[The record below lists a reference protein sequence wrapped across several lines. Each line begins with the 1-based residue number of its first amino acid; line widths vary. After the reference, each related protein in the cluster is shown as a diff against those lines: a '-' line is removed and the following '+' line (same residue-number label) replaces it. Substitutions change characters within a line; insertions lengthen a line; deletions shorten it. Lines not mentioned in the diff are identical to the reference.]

1 MMNKKLATVLAA
13 ACVLGATTAFAAP
26 NPFSDVTPNDWAYQ
40 AVSQLAAEGVVEGYP
55 DGTFKGQQNITR
67 YEMAQMV
74 ARAMVKQD
82 QLNAEQQA
90 QLNRLAD
97 EFANEL
103 NSLGVRVSNLED
115 RVGNVKVTG
124 DARVRWVDDGDD
136 DNFDMRARLQF
147 NAKVADK
154 TTATARIT
162 SGNFGFDSDKE
173 DPDLDLDRLYIDHE
187 LSDGL
192 HLTGGRYGEKF
203 GATGYWYD
211 DAFDGVRLQ
220 YKATDEVTASV
231 GYGYAKGM
239 KLTNAQYANLENALE
254 KAKADVKGLEDQKE
268 AIGDEFRA
276 SMKAWKTALDNYANA
291 TDENKADLEKKLDA
305 AAERMEKAK
314 KANTEANLTM
324 PGKIAEAQ
332 VKADEAEKLF
342 EDYKKDGNTASVT
355 SPEMTYGTLGYNGSN
370 FRVLGTY
377 IAPNGSKVDAA
388 GLDDIWGA
396 GAIVGLNEDFSL
408 SGDYFNVGYKDHDD
422 ADFWNARVDFGHADL
437 KKPGSFNIFVD
448 YVDAEPGSY
457 LGGTGSLRTSSYLN
471 NTESWGAGFGV
482 VVAEN
487 VKLEGL
493 RTFSAE
499 TKDGADLDD
508 LTKVQLSYKF

>member
-55 DGTFKGQQNITR
+55 DGEFKGQQNITR

-115 RVGNVKVTG
+115 RVGNVKLTG
-124 DARVRWVDDGDD
+124 DARVRWVDNGTD
-136 DNFDMRARLQF
+136 DNFDMRARIQA
-147 NAKVADK
+147 NAKVADN
-154 TTATARIT
+154 TTVTARI
-162 SGNFGFDSDKE
+162 SSDNFGFDSKDQ
-173 DPDLDLDRLYIDHE
+173 DPKLNLDRLYVDHQ

-192 HLTGGRYGEKF
+192 HLTAGRYGETF

-220 YKATDEVTASV
+220 YKATDAVNASV

-239 KLTNAQYANLENALE
+239 DLNAAPQVTELKSDLKAAQNAL
-254 KAKADVKGLEDQKE
+254 AQAQKE
-268 AIGDEFRA
+268 YDAAVADGDQFAIYEANMMLGVRTHDVDLAQE
-276 SMKAWKTALDNYANA
+276 ALDKAFNG
-291 TDENKADLEKKLDA
+291 ENDLK
-305 AAERMEKAK
+305 
-314 KANTEANLTM
+314 
-324 PGKIAEAQ
+324 
-332 VKADEAEKLF
+332 
-342 EDYKKDGNTASVT
+342 
-355 SPEMTYGTLGYNGSN
+355 SPEMTYGTLGYNGNN
-370 FRVLGTY
+370 FRVIGTY
-377 IAPNGSKVDAA
+377 IAPNGNKADAA

-396 GAIVGLNEDFSL
+396 GAVVGLNEDFSL

-422 ADFWNARVDFGHADL
+422 AAFWNGRVDFGHTDM

-448 YVDAEPGSY
+448 YVDAEQGSY
-457 LGGTGSLRTSSYLN
+457 LGGSGSLRTASYLD
-471 NTESWGAGFGV
+471 NTKSWGAGFGV

-493 RTFSAE
+493 RTFNAE
-499 TKDGADLDD
+499 TQNGADLDD

>member
-1 MMNKKLATVLAA
+1 MNKKLATVLAA

-40 AVSQLAAEGVVEGYP
+40 AVYQLAAEGVVEGYP
-55 DGTFKGQQNITR
+55 DGEFKGQQNITR

-115 RVGNVKVTG
+115 RVGNVKLTG
-124 DARVRWVDDGDD
+124 DARVRWVDNGTD
-136 DNFDMRARLQF
+136 DNFDMRARIQA
-147 NAKVADK
+147 NAKVADN
-154 TTATARIT
+154 TTVTARI
-162 SGNFGFDSDKE
+162 SSDNFGFDSKDQ
-173 DPDLDLDRLYIDHE
+173 DPKLNLDRLYVDHQ

-192 HLTGGRYGEKF
+192 HLTAGRYGETF

-220 YKATDEVTASV
+220 YKATDAVNASV

-239 KLTNAQYANLENALE
+239 DLNAAPQVTELKSDLKAAQNAL
-254 KAKADVKGLEDQKE
+254 AQAQKE
-268 AIGDEFRA
+268 YDAAVADGDQFAIYEANMMLGVRTHDVDLAQE
-276 SMKAWKTALDNYANA
+276 ALDKAFNG
-291 TDENKADLEKKLDA
+291 ENDLK
-305 AAERMEKAK
+305 
-314 KANTEANLTM
+314 
-324 PGKIAEAQ
+324 
-332 VKADEAEKLF
+332 
-342 EDYKKDGNTASVT
+342 
-355 SPEMTYGTLGYNGSN
+355 SPEMTYGTLGYNGNN
-370 FRVLGTY
+370 FRVIGTY
-377 IAPNGSKVDAA
+377 IAPNGNKADAA

-396 GAIVGLNEDFSL
+396 GAVVGLNEDFSL

-422 ADFWNARVDFGHADL
+422 AAFWNGRVDFGHTDM

-448 YVDAEPGSY
+448 YVDAEQGSY
-457 LGGTGSLRTSSYLN
+457 LGGSGSLRTASYLD
-471 NTESWGAGFGV
+471 NTKSWGAGFGV

-493 RTFSAE
+493 RTFNAE
-499 TKDGADLDD
+499 TQNGADLDD

>member
-1 MMNKKLATVLAA
+1 
-13 ACVLGATTAFAAP
+13 
-26 NPFSDVTPNDWAYQ
+26 
-40 AVSQLAAEGVVEGYP
+40 
-55 DGTFKGQQNITR
+55 
-67 YEMAQMV
+67 
-74 ARAMVKQD
+74 
-82 QLNAEQQA
+82 
-90 QLNRLAD
+90 D

-115 RVGNVKVTG
+115 RVGNVKMTG

-239 KLTNAQYANLENALE
+239 DLKAAPQVVELNNNLKAAQNALAQAQKEYDAAVASGDQYAIYETNMMLGVRTH
-254 KAKADVKGLEDQKE
+254 DVELAQE
-268 AIGDEFRA
+268 
-276 SMKAWKTALDNYANA
+276 ALDKVFNG
-291 TDENKADLEKKLDA
+291 ENDLE
-305 AAERMEKAK
+305 
-314 KANTEANLTM
+314 
-324 PGKIAEAQ
+324 
-332 VKADEAEKLF
+332 
-342 EDYKKDGNTASVT
+342 

-508 LTKVQLSYKF
+508 LTK

>member
-1 MMNKKLATVLAA
+1 MNKKLATVLAA

-67 YEMAQMV
+67 FEMAQMV

-103 NSLGVRVSNLED
+103 NSLGVRVSNLEN

-187 LSDGL
+187 LADDL
-192 HLTGGRYGEKF
+192 HLTAGRYGEKF

-231 GYGYAKGM
+231 GYGYAKEM
-239 KLTNAQYANLENALE
+239 DLNKFKQFDEYQELAE
-254 KAKADVKGLEDQKE
+254 KYKDVKNPEETLE
-268 AIGDEFRA
+268 GF
-276 SMKAWKTALDNYANA
+276 
-291 TDENKADLEKKLDA
+291 KADLKAAQAEQAKQQKRLDA
-305 AAERMEKAK
+305 ALKAGPNGAYPALEAK
-314 KANTEANLTM
+314 LLLDAAKDEVAATQGEIDGLTRYQALKAM
-324 PGKIAEAQ
+324 DSDG
-332 VKADEAEKLF
+332 VKDLK
-342 EDYKKDGNTASVT
+342 
-355 SPEMTYGTLGYNGSN
+355 SPEMTYATLGYNGHN
-370 FRVLGTY
+370 VRVLGTY
-377 IAPNGSKVDAA
+377 IAPNGNKVDLA
-388 GLDDIWGA
+388 GLDEIWGA
-396 GAIVGLNEDFSL
+396 GAIFGLNEDFAL
-408 SGDYFNVGYKDHDD
+408 SGDYFNVGWKDRDD
-422 ADFWNARVDFGHADL
+422 AEFWTARVDFGHTNL

-457 LGGTGSLRTSSYLN
+457 LGGSGALRTGKYLN
-471 NTESWGAGFGV
+471 NTESWAAGFGV

>member
-1 MMNKKLATVLAA
+1 MNKKLATVLAA

-55 DGTFKGQQNITR
+55 DGEFKGQQNITR

-103 NSLGVRVSNLED
+103 NSLGVRVSNLEN

-187 LSDGL
+187 LADDL
-192 HLTGGRYGEKF
+192 HLTAGRYGEKF

-231 GYGYAKGM
+231 GYGYAKEM
-239 KLTNAQYANLENALE
+239 DLNKFKQFDEYQELAE
-254 KAKADVKGLEDQKE
+254 KYKDVKNPEETLE
-268 AIGDEFRA
+268 GF
-276 SMKAWKTALDNYANA
+276 
-291 TDENKADLEKKLDA
+291 KADLKAAQAEQAKQQKRYDEAVKAGVYPAALEAGVLLDA
-305 AAERMEKAK
+305 AKDAVAATQGEIDGLTRYQALKA
-314 KANTEANLTM
+314 M
-324 PGKIAEAQ
+324 DSDG
-332 VKADEAEKLF
+332 VKDLK
-342 EDYKKDGNTASVT
+342 
-355 SPEMTYGTLGYNGSN
+355 SPEMTYATLGYNGHN
-370 FRVLGTY
+370 VRVLGTY
-377 IAPNGSKVDAA
+377 IAPNGNKVDLA
-388 GLDDIWGA
+388 GLDEIWGA
-396 GAIVGLNEDFSL
+396 GAIFGLNEDFAL
-408 SGDYFNVGYKDHDD
+408 SGDYFNVDWKDRDD
-422 ADFWNARVDFGHADL
+422 AEFWTARVDFGHANM

-457 LGGTGSLRTSSYLN
+457 LGGSGALRTGKYLN
-471 NTESWGAGFGV
+471 NTESWAAGFGV

-508 LTKVQLSYKF
+508 LTKVQLTYKF

>member
-1 MMNKKLATVLAA
+1 MNKKLATVLAA

-103 NSLGVRVSNLED
+103 NSLGVRVSNLEN

-124 DARVRWVDDGDD
+124 DARVRWTDDGIKDED
-136 DNFDMRARLQF
+136 HFDMRARLQF

-162 SGNFGFDSDKE
+162 SGNFGFDSDNE

-187 LSDGL
+187 LADDL
-192 HLTGGRYGEKF
+192 HLTAGRYGEKF

-239 KLTNAQYANLENALE
+239 NLNAFKQLEEYQKLAEEYKDLKNPEETLKGFQADLKAAQEAKDAAQKTYDAAVKDGDQFTITVALQALGIRTHQADLAQEQVNNLTRYQAL
-254 KAKADVKGLEDQKE
+254 KAMNLGDVK
-268 AIGDEFRA
+268 
-276 SMKAWKTALDNYANA
+276 
-291 TDENKADLEKKLDA
+291 DLK
-305 AAERMEKAK
+305 
-314 KANTEANLTM
+314 
-324 PGKIAEAQ
+324 
-332 VKADEAEKLF
+332 
-342 EDYKKDGNTASVT
+342 
-355 SPEMTYGTLGYNGSN
+355 SPEMTYATLGYNGSN

-377 IAPNGSKVDAA
+377 IAPNGDKVDAA
-388 GLDDIWGA
+388 GLDEIWGA
-396 GAIVGLNEDFSL
+396 GAIFGLNEDFAL
-408 SGDYFNVGYKDHDD
+408 SGDYFNVDWKDRDD
-422 ADFWNARVDFGHADL
+422 AEFWTARVDFGHADM

-457 LGGTGSLRTSSYLN
+457 LGGTGALRTSSYLN

>member
-1 MMNKKLATVLAA
+1 
-13 ACVLGATTAFAAP
+13 
-26 NPFSDVTPNDWAYQ
+26 
-40 AVSQLAAEGVVEGYP
+40 
-55 DGTFKGQQNITR
+55 
-67 YEMAQMV
+67 
-74 ARAMVKQD
+74 
-82 QLNAEQQA
+82 
-90 QLNRLAD
+90 D

-103 NSLGVRVSNLED
+103 NSLGVRVSNLEN

-124 DARVRWVDDGDD
+124 DARVRWTDDGIKDED
-136 DNFDMRARLQF
+136 HFDMRARLQF

-154 TTATARIT
+154 TTATARI
-162 SGNFGFDSDKE
+162 SSDNFGFDSKDQ
-173 DPDLDLDRLYIDHE
+173 DPDLNLDRLYLDHE
-187 LSDGL
+187 LSDDL
-192 HLTGGRYGEKF
+192 HLTAGRYGETF

-220 YKATDEVTASV
+220 YKATDAVNASV

-239 KLTNAQYANLENALE
+239 KLTNEQYANLENAL
-254 KAKADVKGLEDQKE
+254 AKANAGVKDLEDQQE

-276 SMKAWKTALDNYANA
+276 SMKAWKTALDNYAKA
-291 TDENKADLEKKLDA
+291 TDENKAELEKTLDT

-314 KANTEANLTM
+314 KANSEANLVM
-324 PGKIAEAQ
+324 PGKIAKAKAEAD
-332 VKADEAEKLF
+332 KAEKLF
-342 EDYKKDGNTASVT
+342 KDYKAEGNTASVT

-422 ADFWNARVDFGHADL
+422 AEFWNARVDFGHADM

-448 YVDAEPGSY
+448 YVDAEQGSY

-508 LTKVQLSYKF
+508 LT

>member
-26 NPFSDVTPNDWAYQ
+26 NPFSDVAPNDWAYQ

-173 DPDLDLDRLYIDHE
+173 DPDLDLDRLYLDHE

-231 GYGYAKGM
+231 GYGYAKEM
-239 KLTNAQYANLENALE
+239 NLNVAPQVVE
-254 KAKADVKGLEDQKE
+254 
-268 AIGDEFRA
+268 
-276 SMKAWKTALDNYANA
+276 M
-291 TDENKADLEKKLDA
+291 KADLKAAQNALAQAQKEYDA
-305 AAERMEKAK
+305 AVASGDQYAIYETNMMLGVRTHDVELAQEALDKAFNGEKDLK
-314 KANTEANLTM
+314 
-324 PGKIAEAQ
+324 
-332 VKADEAEKLF
+332 
-342 EDYKKDGNTASVT
+342 

-422 ADFWNARVDFGHADL
+422 ADFWNARVDFGHADM

-448 YVDAEPGSY
+448 YVDAEQGSY

>member
-115 RVGNVKVTG
+115 RVGNVKMTG
-124 DARVRWVDDGDD
+124 DARVRWVDDGND

-173 DPDLDLDRLYIDHE
+173 DPDLDLDRLYLDHE

-192 HLTGGRYGEKF
+192 HLTAGRYGEKF

-239 KLTNAQYANLENALE
+239 DLNTFKQFDEYQKLAE
-254 KAKADVKGLEDQKE
+254 KYKD
-268 AIGDEFRA
+268 
-276 SMKAWKTALDNYANA
+276 LDNPEQ
-291 TDENKADLEKKLDA
+291 TLEGFKADLKAAQAEQAKQQKRYDEAVKAKVYPAALEAGVLLDA
-305 AAERMEKAK
+305 AKDAVAENQEQINDLTRYQALKAM
-314 KANTEANLTM
+314 NL
-324 PGKIAEAQ
+324 GE
-332 VKADEAEKLF
+332 VKDLK
-342 EDYKKDGNTASVT
+342 N
-355 SPEMTYGTLGYNGSN
+355 PEMTYATLGYNGSN
-370 FRVLGTY
+370 FRVMGTY
-377 IAPNGSKVDAA
+377 IAPNGDKVDMA

-396 GAIVGLNEDFSL
+396 GAIFGLNEDFAL
-408 SGDYFNVGYKDHDD
+408 SGDYFNVGYKNRDD
-422 ADFWNARVDFGHADL
+422 ADFWTARLDFGNADM

-457 LGGTGSLRTSSYLN
+457 LGGTGALRTDKYMN
-471 NTESWGAGFGV
+471 NTESWAAGFGV

>member
-103 NSLGVRVSNLED
+103 NSLGVRVSNLEN

-187 LSDGL
+187 LTDGL
-192 HLTGGRYGEKF
+192 HLTAGRYGEKF

-211 DAFDGVRLQ
+211 DTFDGVRLQ

-231 GYGYAKGM
+231 GYGYAKEM
-239 KLTNAQYANLENALE
+239 KLPQPVQYKELQAQVAGAKGANEIADHNLALTKDAYEFAQKATAKAQAAYDADESDANQKALNRAKTIEANAKTKFDNAQLQKASVEASYKE
-254 KAKADVKGLEDQKE
+254 AKA
-268 AIGDEFRA
+268 AYDEYVA
-276 SMKAWKTALDNYANA
+276 GNKDLLDNP
-291 TDENKADLEKKLDA
+291 K
-305 AAERMEKAK
+305 
-314 KANTEANLTM
+314 
-324 PGKIAEAQ
+324 
-332 VKADEAEKLF
+332 
-342 EDYKKDGNTASVT
+342 SV
-355 SPEMTYGTLGYNGSN
+355 EMTYGTLGYNGHN
-370 FRVLGTY
+370 FRILGTY
-377 IAPNGSKVDAA
+377 IAPNGNKVDSA

-396 GAIVGLNEDFSL
+396 GAIFGLNEDFAL
-408 SGDYFNVGYKDHDD
+408 SGDYFNVGWKDRDD
-422 ADFWNARVDFGHADL
+422 AEFWTARVDFGHANM

-448 YVDAEPGSY
+448 YVDAEPDSY
-457 LGGTGSLRTSSYLN
+457 LGGSGALRTGKYLN
-471 NTESWGAGFGV
+471 NTESWAAGFGV

-508 LTKVQLSYKF
+508 LTKVQLTYKF

>member
-1 MMNKKLATVLAA
+1 MNKKLATVLAA

-55 DGTFKGQQNITR
+55 DGEFKGQQNITR
-67 YEMAQMV
+67 FEMAQMV

-115 RVGNVKVTG
+115 RVGNVKLTG
-124 DARVRWVDDGDD
+124 DARVRWVDNGTD
-136 DNFDMRARLQF
+136 DNFDMRARIQA
-147 NAKVADK
+147 NAKVADN
-154 TTATARIT
+154 TTVTARI
-162 SGNFGFDSDKE
+162 SSDNFGFDSKDQ
-173 DPDLDLDRLYIDHE
+173 DPKLNLDRLYVDHQ

-192 HLTGGRYGEKF
+192 HLTAGRYGETF

-239 KLTNAQYANLENALE
+239 NLNAFKQFEEYQKLTEEYKDLKNPEETLKGFQADLKAAQDEQAKQQKRYDEAVKAKVYPAALE
-254 KAKADVKGLEDQKE
+254 AGVLLQAAKD
-268 AIGDEFRA
+268 
-276 SMKAWKTALDNYANA
+276 
-291 TDENKADLEKKLDA
+291 DA
-305 AAERMEKAK
+305 AAAQGHINDLTRYQALKAM
-314 KANTEANLTM
+314 NL
-324 PGKIAEAQ
+324 GD
-332 VKADEAEKLF
+332 VKDLK
-342 EDYKKDGNTASVT
+342 
-355 SPEMTYGTLGYNGSN
+355 SPEMTYATLGYNGSN

-377 IAPNGSKVDAA
+377 IAPNGDKVDMA
-388 GLDDIWGA
+388 GLDDVWGA
-396 GAIVGLNEDFSL
+396 GAIFGLNEDFAL
-408 SGDYFNVGYKDHDD
+408 SGDYFNVGYKDRDD
-422 ADFWNARVDFGHADL
+422 ADFWTARVDFGHADM

-448 YVDAEPGSY
+448 YVDAEQGSY
-457 LGGTGSLRTSSYLN
+457 LGGSGALRTASYLN
-471 NTESWGAGFGV
+471 NTESWAAGFGV

-487 VKLEGL
+487 VKLEGI

-499 TKDGADLDD
+499 TKDGVDLDD

>member
-13 ACVLGATTAFAAP
+13 TCVLGATTAFAAP

-55 DGTFKGQQNITR
+55 DGTFKGQQNMTR

-74 ARAMVKQD
+74 ARALVKQD

-115 RVGNVKVTG
+115 RVGNVKLTG
-124 DARVRWVDDGDD
+124 DARVRWVDNGTD
-136 DNFDMRARLQF
+136 DNFDMRARIQA
-147 NAKVADK
+147 NAKVADN
-154 TTATARIT
+154 TTVTARI
-162 SGNFGFDSDKE
+162 SSDNFGFDSKDQ
-173 DPDLDLDRLYIDHE
+173 DPKLNLDRLYVDHQ

-192 HLTGGRYGEKF
+192 HLTAGRYGETF

-220 YKATDEVTASV
+220 YKATDAVNASV

-239 KLTNAQYANLENALE
+239 DLNAAPQVTELKSDLKAAQNAL
-254 KAKADVKGLEDQKE
+254 AQAQKE
-268 AIGDEFRA
+268 YDAAVADGDQFAIYEANMMLGVRTHDVDLAQE
-276 SMKAWKTALDNYANA
+276 ALDKAFNG
-291 TDENKADLEKKLDA
+291 ENDLK
-305 AAERMEKAK
+305 
-314 KANTEANLTM
+314 
-324 PGKIAEAQ
+324 
-332 VKADEAEKLF
+332 
-342 EDYKKDGNTASVT
+342 
-355 SPEMTYGTLGYNGSN
+355 SPEMTYGTLGYNGNN
-370 FRVLGTY
+370 FRVIGTY
-377 IAPNGSKVDAA
+377 IAPNGNKADAA

-396 GAIVGLNEDFSL
+396 GAVVGLNEDFSL

-422 ADFWNARVDFGHADL
+422 AAFWNGRVDFGHTDM

-448 YVDAEPGSY
+448 YVDAEQGSY
-457 LGGTGSLRTSSYLN
+457 LGGSGSLRTASYLD
-471 NTESWGAGFGV
+471 NTKSWGAGFGV

-493 RTFSAE
+493 RTFNAE
-499 TKDGADLDD
+499 TQNGADLDD

>member
-1 MMNKKLATVLAA
+1 MNKKLATVLAA

-55 DGTFKGQQNITR
+55 DGEFKGQQNITR

-103 NSLGVRVSNLED
+103 NSLGVRVSNLEN

-124 DARVRWVDDGDD
+124 DARVRWTDDGIKDED
-136 DNFDMRARLQF
+136 HFDMRARLQF

-154 TTATARIT
+154 TKVTARIT
-162 SGNFGFDSDKE
+162 SGNFGFDSDNE
-173 DPDLDLDRLYIDHE
+173 DPDLDLDRLYLDHE
-187 LSDGL
+187 LADGL
-192 HLTGGRYGEKF
+192 HLTAGRYGETF

-239 KLTNAQYANLENALE
+239 NLNTFKQLE
-254 KAKADVKGLEDQKE
+254 EYQELAKEYKDLKDPEKTLE
-268 AIGDEFRA
+268 GF
-276 SMKAWKTALDNYANA
+276 
-291 TDENKADLEKKLDA
+291 KADLKAANDAKAAAQKTYDA
-305 AAERMEKAK
+305 A
-314 KANTEANLTM
+314 
-324 PGKIAEAQ
+324 
-332 VKADEAEKLF
+332 V
-342 EDYKKDGNTASVT
+342 KDGDQFTITVALHALGIRTHQADLAQEKVNDLTRYQALKAMNLGDVKDLK
-355 SPEMTYGTLGYNGSN
+355 SPEMTYATLGYNGHN
-370 FRVLGTY
+370 VRVLGTY
-377 IAPNGSKVDAA
+377 IAPNGDKVDAA
-388 GLDDIWGA
+388 GLDEIWGA
-396 GAIVGLNEDFSL
+396 GAIFGLNEDFSL
-408 SGDYFNVGYKDHDD
+408 SGDYFNVDWKDRDD
-422 ADFWNARVDFGHADL
+422 AEFWTARVDFGHL
-437 KKPGSFNIFVD
+437 NMKKPGSFNIFVD

-457 LGGTGSLRTSSYLN
+457 LGGTGALRTSSYLN
-471 NTESWGAGFGV
+471 NTESWAAGFGV